1 LNPDTLPKV
10 MPEIAPKVTES
21 HVKKSSLPTKV
32 LSDTGNA
39 EEAAWDARL
48 KEI

>member
-1 LNPDTLPKV
+1 

-32 LSDTGNA
+32 LPDTGNA